1 MTTRIIFLLDSSA
14 SMYHD
19 KERTISAR
27 NELIIDQRN
36 VEIANEY
43 SSKIYLLYIFR
54 LLSPSIEYNS
64 IKDVNVNELL

>member
-14 SMYHD
+14 SMIDD

-36 VEIANEY
+36 VG
-43 SSKIYLLYIFR
+43 
-54 LLSPSIEYNS
+54 NS
-64 IKDVNVNELL
+64 E